1 LTELFRLAL
10 RTRVRLV
17 APTGLFPSRAMLVT
31 ETPDVFREAVF
42 GPAFV
47 GIRRALDRLRILQH
61 GRIQL
66 YVLYVVLTLV
76 ALMVWTLR

>member
-1 LTELFRLAL
+1 
-10 RTRVRLV
+10 
-17 APTGLFPSRAMLVT
+17 MLVT
-31 ETPDVFREAVF
+31 ETPDVFREGVF
-42 GPAFV
+42 RPAFV